1 MLNHIQTKNSD
12 LFDSLENLP
21 EDYGTITDCQNYF
34 PIYNSLFGLN
44 EETSKDELL
53 VCENVV
59 QKVSVSERMYKYD
72 SQNNIFMCE
81 LLDVS
86 NNKTLE
92 KDVFIKLSPLM
103 NVTRYLTGKY
113 DKDES
118 IFNLPKLKN
127 NDSHSKLMDVNNSS
141 YTDCFF
147 TYLSSILKSESFI
160 HGVEYYGS
168 YLGIKNN
175 YVVDIGDDIDY
186 LLESSYFIE
195 NIDKN
200 YKLIGDLERVSEL
213 KDFQNVS
220 KKYKAKIEIKDE
232 WKDNESEPMI
242 DDMIDFK
249 DVFNDNCMIKPIKE
263 MNELSVFNI
272 DEETL
277 DENIEI
283 DSDSGESDSSGSVN
297 TDDEDDECSSSEDE
311 DDSDE
316 DEDDDSDCSTM
327 EELDVKAKIN
337 KFPVQMICMEL
348 CENTFDSLIESGNFK
363 KEEWISALLQTIMIL
378 ITYEKAFWFTHNDL
392 HSNNIMYTNTEKKY
406 IYYKLDD
413 KYYKV
418 PTYGRIFKLID
429 FGRSIYKFKGNI
441 YCSDAFKKGEDAA
454 TQYNFPPYFDSKKE
468 EIMPN
473 PSFDLC
479 RLACSLFDNIFLEGI
494 SDEYNQKYIDSKCK
508 KSEIANLINE
518 WCKDDKDRNV
528 LYTSEGDERYPE
540 FKLYKMIART
550 VHKHKPK
557 LQLERDIFNKFVVT
571 KKTIRNNLRD
581 KKVLLVD
588 IDKIPK
594 MYN

>member
-1 MLNHIQTKNSD
+1 MLNHIQLKNSD
-12 LFDSLENLP
+12 LFDSLENLS

-34 PIYNSLFGLN
+34 PIYNTLFDIK
-44 EETSKDELL
+44 EETSELELL
-53 VCENVV
+53 VCDNVV
-59 QKVSVSERMYKYD
+59 KKVSVSDKMYKYD
-72 SQNNIFMCE
+72 TQNNIFMCD
-81 LLDVS
+81 LLDIS
-86 NNKTLE
+86 NNTVSE
-92 KDVFIKLSPLM
+92 KDVFVKLSPLM

-118 IFNLPKLKN
+118 IFKLPKLN
-127 NDSHSKLMDVNNSS
+127 SSDSHSKLMDINNSS

-186 LLESSYFIE
+186 LMESQHFIE

-200 YKLIGDLERVSEL
+200 YSLVGDIDRVKEL
-213 KDFQNVS
+213 KDIQNIS
-220 KKYKAKIEIKDE
+220 KKYKAKIEIKEE

-242 DDMIDFK
+242 DDMMDFQ
-249 DVFNDNCMIKPIKE
+249 DVFSEKCLVKRTSE
-263 MNELSVFNI
+263 MGDLSVYDI
-272 DEETL
+272 DEKMLNE
-277 DENIEI
+277 DIEI
-283 DSDSGESDSSGSVN
+283 DSDSDETDSSGSVN
-297 TDDEDDECSSSEDE
+297 TDDMDEYDSSSEDE
-311 DDSDE
+311 DSSDE
-316 DEDDDSDCSTM
+316 EDEDSDCSSM
-327 EELDVKAKIN
+327 EELNVKAKIN

-348 CENTFDSLIESGNFK
+348 CENTFDSLIESGDFK
-363 KEEWISALLQTIMIL
+363 KEEWASALLQTIMIL
-378 ITYEKAFWFTHNDL
+378 ITYDKAFWFTHNDL
-392 HSNNIMYTNTEKKY
+392 HSNNIMYTKTEKKY

-418 PTYGRIFKLID
+418 PTFGRIFKLID
-429 FGRSIYKFKGNI
+429 FGRSIYKFKGNL

-454 TQYNFPPYFDSKKE
+454 TQYNFPPYFDNKKE
-468 EIMPN
+468 EILPN

-479 RLACSLFDNIFLEGI
+479 RLACSLFDNIFLDGV
-494 SDEYNQKYIDSKCK
+494 SDEYNQKSIDAKCR

-518 WCKDDKDRNV
+518 WCKDDKKRNV
-528 LYTSEGDERYPE
+528 LYTSEGEERYPE

-550 VHKHKPK
+550 VHNHKPK
-557 LQLERDIFNKFVVT
+557 EQLNRDIFNKYLVT
-571 KKTIRNNLRD
+571 KKSIRNNLRD
-581 KKVLLVD
+581 KKVLFVD